1 LSTRTEKLNH
11 PPISSRPAA
20 ARGYSSITAEAPV
33 QQLGVDGA
41 SSSDFEPEVRN
52 SERQRAVGEPGSA
65 DQQLHHLL
73 AHSPAVLYV
82 LNIEHEKVVPI
93 LVSEN
98 IERLLGVTVAK
109 SMTYKWWLD
118 SLHPEDRD
126 RAVGVMNEAIKGS
139 SYSMEYRLRHRDGS
153 YHWVE
158 DKNRVVCDAAGK
170 PQQMVGVWTD
180 VTERKR
186 TEERL
191 REQADII
198 ERAQDAVIMRD
209 FTSDLI
215 TVWNSG
221 AERLYGWSAKEA
233 IGRPMEELIFAE
245 SNDRKALLKQL
256 ISSGEFHGEIKHR
269 AKDGREVIVDSRATL
284 IRNDDGTPRAVLG
297 INTDI
302 TEKKKVEKHLLHTQR
317 LESIGTLAS
326 GVAHDLNNILVP
338 ILMAVPILR
347 NDPTPEESENFL
359 NTIESSAARGA
370 DIVRQVLTFARGAG
384 GDRVLLQ
391 PIYLLE
397 EIAKIAK
404 QTFPKTVRLRTSY
417 AEDLR
422 LVEGDPTQLHQVLLN
437 LCLNARD
444 AMPEGGTL
452 SLTAENFDVDEQYAT
467 MTPGLKAGPHVL
479 ISVIDTG
486 TGIAQDIVEKIF
498 DPFFTTKETGK
509 GTGLGLSSAL
519 GIVRSQAGVIKVYS
533 AANGTTFRV
542 FLPSAAGVFQADET
556 KAQMDVPTG
565 HGETILIV
573 DDELAI
579 REVAK
584 VVLSK
589 SGYKVLAADDGP
601 SALALFMQQSKEI
614 DVVLTDVVMPIMSG
628 LVLARTLRKMDVKA
642 KVIVSSARDSDYNP
656 GELTDIGVQG
666 CLNKPYSRATL
677 LRAVDRVLH
686 NDEEDKCI
694 D

>member
-1 LSTRTEKLNH
+1 M
-11 PPISSRPAA
+11 A
-20 ARGYSSITAEAPV
+20 GPV
-33 QQLGVDGA
+33 QQSGLDAA
-41 SSSDFEPEVRN
+41 SSADLGQEVRN
-52 SERQRAVGEPGSA
+52 SERQRAVGEPGAA

-98 IERLLGVTVAK
+98 IERLLGVSVAK

-158 DKNRVVCDAAGK
+158 DKSRVVCDAGGK
-170 PQQMVGVWTD
+170 PRQMVGVWTD

-221 AERLYGWSAKEA
+221 AERLYGWSANEA
-233 IGRPMEELIFAE
+233 IGRQMEELIFAE
-245 SNDRKALLKQL
+245 SNDRKTLLRQL

-297 INTDI
+297 INTDV
-302 TEKKKVEKHLLHTQR
+302 TEKKKVEKHLLRTQR

-326 GVAHDLNNILVP
+326 GVAHDLNNVLVP

-422 LVEGDPTQLHQVLLN
+422 LLEGDPTQLHQVLLN

-519 GIVRSQAGVIKVYS
+519 GIVRS
-533 AANGTTFRV
+533 
-542 FLPSAAGVFQADET
+542 
-556 KAQMDVPTG
+556 
-565 HGETILIV
+565 HG
-573 DDELAI
+573 
-579 REVAK
+579 
-584 VVLSK
+584 
-589 SGYKVLAADDGP
+589 G
-601 SALALFMQQSKEI
+601 
-614 DVVLTDVVMPIMSG
+614 
-628 LVLARTLRKMDVKA
+628 
-642 KVIVSSARDSDYNP
+642 
-656 GELTDIGVQG
+656 
-666 CLNKPYSRATL
+666 
-677 LRAVDRVLH
+677 
-686 NDEEDKCI
+686 
-694 D
+694 

>member
-1 LSTRTEKLNH
+1 M
-11 PPISSRPAA
+11 A
-20 ARGYSSITAEAPV
+20 APV
-33 QQLGVDGA
+33 RQSGLDAA
-41 SSSDFEPEVRN
+41 SSADLGREVRN
-52 SERQRAVGEPGSA
+52 SERQRAVGEPGAA

-73 AHSPAVLYV
+73 EHCPAVLYV
-82 LNIEHEKVVPI
+82 LNIGEHEKVVPL
-93 LVSEN
+93 LVTEN
-98 IERLLGVTVAK
+98 IERLLGVAVAK
-109 SMTYKWWLD
+109 SMTYKWWLE

-126 RAVGVMNEAIKGS
+126 RAVGVMTEALKGNG
-139 SYSMEYRLRHRDGS
+139 YSMEYRLRHTDGS

-158 DKNRVVCDAAGK
+158 DKNRVVRDAAGK
-170 PQQMVGVWTD
+170 PRQMVGVWID
-180 VTERKR
+180 VTERRR

-198 ERAQDAVIMRD
+198 ERAQDAVIVRD
-209 FTSDLI
+209 FSSDLI

-221 AERLYGWSAKEA
+221 AERLYGWSASEA
-233 IGRPMEELIFAE
+233 IGQPMQRLIFAE
-245 SNDRKALLKQL
+245 SNDRRALLKQL
-256 ISSGEFHGEIKHR
+256 VSTGEFRGEIKHR

-284 IRNDDGTPRAVLG
+284 IRNDDGTPRSVLG

-302 TEKKKVEKHLLHTQR
+302 TEQKKVEKHLLRTQR

-347 NDPTPEESENFL
+347 NDPTREESENFL

-452 SLTAENFDVDEQYAT
+452 SLNAENFDVDEQYAT

-498 DPFFTTKETGK
+498 DPFFTTKETGM

-519 GIVRSQAGVIKVYS
+519 GIVRSHGGVIKVYS

-542 FLPSAAGVFQADET
+542 FLPSTAGVFQADET

-614 DVVLTDVVMPIMSG
+614 DVVLTDVIMPIMSG

-686 NDEEDKCI
+686 NDEENKCV

>member
-11 PPISSRPAA
+11 PPSSSRPAA

-41 SSSDFEPEVRN
+41 SSSDFEPEVRS

-370 DIVRQVLTFARGAG
+370 DIVRQVLTFARGAA

-519 GIVRSQAGVIKVYS
+519 GIVRSHAGVIKVYS

-542 FLPSAAGVFQADET
+542 FLPSAAGVFHADET

-565 HGETILIV
+565 HGETILVV

-601 SALALFMQQSKEI
+601 SALALFMQQSNEI

-642 KVIVSSARDSDYNP
+642 KVIVSSARDSDCNP